1 MAEKKET
8 QSYSSSPFGGWGAYY
23 IVIPSHNEEKLIS
36 LTLQS
41 LVEQTVLPTKIVV
54 VNDNST
60 DKTAEI
66 VLAFAEKY
74 SFISLV
80 NKTSDAIH
88 LPGSKVIQAFQK
100 GLETLDDNY
109 DFIVKAD
116 SDLIFPSNYFETI
129 IKHFKSDEKIGM
141 AGGFCY
147 IETRTKNNNSNKK
160 NRVPEHLVQKNE
172 ICEEKNGEWILEN
185 LTDKDHIR
193 GALKAYRKECFQ
205 QIGGLKPAM
214 GWDTV
219 DELLSKFFG
228 WKVKTDSSL
237 KVKHLKPT
245 GANYNKT
252 ARYKQGEAF
261 YTLGYGF
268 WITAI
273 ASAKLAMMKKKP
285 LLFLDYIRGFIK
297 AKSAKKTMLVT
308 PEQAKFIRNY
318 RLKKMKEKLF

>member
-1 MAEKKET
+1 MK
-8 QSYSSSPFGGWGAYY
+8 YY

-41 LVEQTVLPTKIVV
+41 LVEQTVLPTKIIV

-60 DKTAEI
+60 DRTEENA
-66 VLAFAEKY
+66 LAFAEKY
-74 SFISLV
+74 PFISLV
-80 NKTSDAIH
+80 NKTSDTIH

-100 GLETLDDNY
+100 GVETLDEDY

-116 SDLIFPSNYFETI
+116 ADLIFPKNYFETI
-129 IKHFKSDEKIGM
+129 INHFKSDERIGM

-147 IETRTKNNNSNKK
+147 IE
-160 NRVPEHLVQKNE
+160 
-172 ICEEKNGEWILEN
+172 KNGEWVLEN

-193 GALKAYRKECFQ
+193 GALKAYRKETFKE
-205 QIGGLKPAM
+205 IGGLRPAM

-219 DELLSKFFG
+219 DELLSKFYG
-228 WKVKTDSSL
+228 WKVITDTSL

-285 LLFLDYIRGFIK
+285 LLFLDYIHGFIK
-297 AKSAKKTMLVT
+297 AKSAKKIMLVT

>member
-1 MAEKKET
+1 MN
-8 QSYSSSPFGGWGAYY
+8 YY
-23 IVIPSHNEEKLIS
+23 IVIPSYNEEALIA

-41 LVEQTVLPTKIVV
+41 LISQTVLPSKIVV

-60 DKTAEI
+60 DKTADI
-66 VLAFAEKY
+66 VLDFAKENPY
-74 SFISLV
+74 ISLV
-80 NKTSDAIH
+80 NKTSETIH

-100 GLETLDDNY
+100 GFETLDNNY
-109 DFIVKAD
+109 DLIVKLDA
-116 SDLIFPSNYFETI
+116 DLIFPPNYFETI
-129 IKHFKSDEKIGM
+129 IKHFQSDSKIGM

-147 IETRTKNNNSNKK
+147 IE
-160 NRVPEHLVQKNE
+160 
-172 ICEEKNGEWILEN
+172 KNGDWVLEN

-193 GALKAYRKECFQ
+193 GALKAYRKETFE

-219 DELLSKFFG
+219 DELLCKYYN
-228 WKVKTDSSL
+228 WKVVTDESL
-237 KVKHLKPT
+237 HVKHLKPT

-268 WITAI
+268 FITAI

-285 LLFLDYIRGFIK
+285 ILFLDYIQGFWK
-297 AKSAKKTMLVT
+297 AKSANKPMLVN
-308 PEQAKFIRNY
+308 PEQAKFIRKY